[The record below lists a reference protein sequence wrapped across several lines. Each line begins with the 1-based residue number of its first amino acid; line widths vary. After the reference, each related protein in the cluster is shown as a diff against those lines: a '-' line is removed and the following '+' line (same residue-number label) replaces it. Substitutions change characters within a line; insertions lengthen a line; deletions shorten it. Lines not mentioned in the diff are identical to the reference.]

1 MDEFQMNRRR
11 ALRASGLGILSLG
24 MPGVVMSSDQLGAA
38 GNAVAAE
45 KSCLTCR
52 GSAILIGK
60 VKHASIVPAR
70 RERE

>member
-1 MDEFQMNRRR
+1 
-11 ALRASGLGILSLG
+11 
-24 MPGVVMSSDQLGAA
+24 
-38 GNAVAAE
+38 
-45 KSCLTCR
+45 LTCR